1 MNPGLNL
8 GNRGEE
14 TAAAYLVQK
23 GFVIIER
30 NWRHGH
36 LEIDLICKDK
46 DSIVFVEVKTRRNR
60 LYGGASY
67 AVSSRKKRNLSRA
80 ADAWLSREGDWSSP
94 CRFDVICL
102 TGNSDSFSLQHYT
115 DAFSYVPPLDSCDAN
130 WQY

>member
-1 MNPGLNL
+1 MNQDMRFGH
-8 GNRGEE
+8 RGEE
-14 TAAAYLVQK
+14 TAAAYLAQK

-36 LEIDLICKDK
+36 LEIDLICRDK
-46 DSIVFVEVKTRRNR
+46 DLIVFVEVKTRRNS

-67 AVSSRKKRNLSRA
+67 AVSPRKKRNLSRA
-80 ADAWLSREGDWSSP
+80 AEAWLSREDAWLSP

-102 TGNSDSFSLQHYT
+102 TGNPDSFSLQHYT
-115 DAFSYVPPLDSCDAN
+115 DAFSYVHPLDCRNAN